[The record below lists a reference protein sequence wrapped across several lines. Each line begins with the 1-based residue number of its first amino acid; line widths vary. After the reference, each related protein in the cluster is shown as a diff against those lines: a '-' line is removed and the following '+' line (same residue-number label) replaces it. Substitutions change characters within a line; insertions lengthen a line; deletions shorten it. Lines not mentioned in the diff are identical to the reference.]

1 MHFIPFLRL
10 RVDERT
16 ELDGIDDSDMGEF
29 AYDYV
34 GLETELS
41 TMLGAQHPGHIG
53 GNREGPEQYVMK
65 ERHSSQG
72 SRT

>member
-1 MHFIPFLRL
+1 MHFIPGLRL

-16 ELDGIDDSDMGEF
+16 ELEGIDDADMGEF

-41 TMLGAQHPGHIG
+41 TLIGPQHGQTG
-53 GNREGPEQYVMK
+53 GNREEFMK

-72 SRT
+72 STH